1 MISNDYL
8 FTNIGIDSVGFHAPR
23 NYLDLGELALNRQID
38 PDKYKKGLLL
48 HEMRFPEIDEDIISI
63 GLKAGYNALAK
74 GKINPKEIDAVF
86 VGTET
91 VTYAVK
97 SVSNIFAELLGC
109 SPNSMT
115 QDVYNACAAG
125 TLAILNAISL
135 IERDVINKA
144 LVINA
149 DISSYELGSPGEP
162 TQGSGATAF
171 VISKDPRV
179 AAFSKKFGKVSGN
192 VNDFYRNADEIN
204 AQVPNGKYS
213 VDAYLNFQLRA
224 YDDLVANIGN
234 FYADYYTF
242 HAPYSK
248 LALKCMQQIIY
259 KRWIHDIKRVSNID
273 RDQIKDSIFQKLDS
287 FLHNISVVPEYIYWK
302 LKEKGFESSKLEKI
316 SNWFISS
323 VKGRALPQLRVP
335 MNFGNLYSAALWAQI
350 IYILENYARS
360 NDTIYFG
367 SYGSGATCIS
377 GLLKVKRP
385 FKSVLKNG
393 PKIVDYIND
402 KQRKSVKE
410 YELIKTGVLKPQIH
424 IGRVIEHELN
434 EDRRFIL
441 HFCDE
446 GCIIPNIPGLN
457 YCPNGHSG
465 YHEIIFP
472 LYAVLNSKPILNP
485 NINDLTYLRKGFV
498 RVSPEAKMGNSLE
511 YEMRRVVPENENA
524 HKVLGLLNWAPIYVP
539 AHNIYCI

>member
-1 MISNDYL
+1 MISNEYL

-23 NYLDLGELALNRQID
+23 NYLDLAELAMKRQID
-38 PDKYKKGLLL
+38 PDKLKKGLLL
-48 HEMRFPEIDEDIISI
+48 NEMRFPEIDEDIISI

-74 GKINPKEIDAVF
+74 GNIDPKEIDAVF

-91 VTYAVK
+91 MTYAVK
-97 SVSNIFAELLGC
+97 SVSNIFAELLGV

-135 IERDVINKA
+135 IEKDVINKA

-171 VISKDPRV
+171 VISKNPRV
-179 AAFSKKFGKVSGN
+179 AAFSKQFGIVSGN
-192 VNDFYRNADEIN
+192 VNDFYRHANEIN

-224 YDDLVANIGN
+224 YDDLVDKIGN

-248 LALKCMQQIIY
+248 LPLKCMQQIIY
-259 KRWIHDIKRVSNID
+259 KRWIHDIKRVSSIEKG
-273 RDQIKDSIFQKLDS
+273 QITDSIFQKLDS

-316 SNWFISS
+316 SNWLIST

-350 IYILENYARS
+350 IYILENTGRP

-377 GLLKVKRP
+377 GLLKVRRP
-385 FKSVLKNG
+385 FKSVLDNG
-393 PKIVDYIND
+393 PKIVDYINN
-402 KQRKSVKE
+402 KQKKSVNE
-410 YELIKTGVLKPQIH
+410 YEQIKNGLLKPQIH

-434 EDRRFIL
+434 ENRSFIL
-441 HFCDE
+441 YFCDE
-446 GCIIPNIPGLN
+446 GCIIPNIKGLN

-465 YHEIIFP
+465 YHKMVFP
-472 LYAVLNSKPILNP
+472 LYAVLNSKPMLNP

-498 RVSPEAKMGNSLE
+498 RVSPEAKRGNSLE
-511 YEMRRVVPENENA
+511 YEMRRVVSENKSD
-524 HKVLGLLNWAPIYVP
+524 HKATGLLNWAPMYVP
-539 AHNIYCI
+539 VHNIYYV

>member
-1 MISNDYL
+1 MISNEYL

-23 NYLDLGELALNRQID
+23 NYLDLGELALKRQID
-38 PDKYKKGLLL
+38 PDKLKKGLLL
-48 HEMRFPEIDEDIISI
+48 NEMRFPEVDEDIISI

-74 GKINPKEIDAVF
+74 GNIDPKEIDAVF

-91 VTYAVK
+91 MTYAVK
-97 SVSNIFAELLGC
+97 SVSNIFAELLGV

-125 TLAILNAISL
+125 TLALLNAISL
-135 IERDVINKA
+135 IEKDVINKA

-162 TQGSGATAF
+162 TQGCGATAF
-171 VISKDPRV
+171 VISKNPRV
-179 AAFSKKFGKVSGN
+179 AAFSKKFGTVSGN
-192 VNDFYRNADEIN
+192 VNDFYRHANEIN

-224 YDDLVANIGN
+224 YDDLVDKIGN

-248 LALKCMQQIIY
+248 LPLKCMQEIIY

-273 RDQIKDSIFQKLDS
+273 REQITDSLFQKLDS
-287 FLHNISVVPEYIYWK
+287 FLHNISVVPEYIYLK
-302 LKEKGFESSKLEKI
+302 LKEKGFGSSKLEKI
-316 SNWFISS
+316 SNWLISS

-335 MNFGNLYSAALWAQI
+335 MHFGNLYSAALWAQI
-350 IYILENYARS
+350 IYILENHARR

-377 GLLKVKRP
+377 GLLKVRHQ
-385 FKSVLKNG
+385 FNSVLENG

-410 YELIKTGVLKPQIH
+410 YELIKNGVLKPQIH

-434 EDRRFIL
+434 ENRGFTL
-441 HFCDE
+441 YFCDE
-446 GCIIPNIPGLN
+446 GCIIPNIKGLN

-465 YHEIIFP
+465 YHKMVFP
-472 LYAVLNSKPILNP
+472 LYAVLKSKPMLNP
-485 NINDLTYLRKGFV
+485 NINDLTYLIKGFV
-498 RVSPEAKMGNSLE
+498 RVAPEAKRGNSLE
-511 YEMRRVVPENENA
+511 YEMRRVVIENESDR
-524 HKVLGLLNWAPIYVP
+524 KITGSLNWAPMYVP
-539 AHNIYCI
+539 VHTFY